1 MPLGRVISSSAAY
14 SCDARATSDDE
25 PFLREMLYAA
35 LYVPAGADPFPR
47 SVLAEPA
54 IAAYV
59 QGFGRPGDVGVVA
72 DDEHG
77 RPIGGASVRRFTAA
91 RPATGSS
98 MPPRRS

>member
-1 MPLGRVISSSAAY
+1 MRA
-14 SCDARATSDDE
+14 ATSDDE

-59 QGFGRPGDVGVVA
+59 RGV
-72 DDEHG
+72 
-77 RPIGGASVRRFTAA
+77 RAA
-91 RPATGSS
+91 R
-98 MPPRRS
+98 